1 MRTLP
6 LLALFV
12 LAPGARADFAADV
25 APVLERHC
33 IRCHQP
39 GNAKGEFSLATE
51 ADLKASGHVVP
62 GKPDQSELLR
72 VVVAQQGET
81 RARMPKSGKP
91 LTEGEVAVLR
101 KWIADGATWPVNFT
115 IKERAKAGSDWWAL
129 QPITKATPP
138 VITDGAR
145 PANAIDN
152 FTFAKLREKGLAPNP
167 VAEKRALIR
176 RVTYDLTGLPPS
188 PEEVEAFVNDT
199 APDSYEKLV
208 DKLLASPRY
217 GEQWGR
223 HWLDVVRFGESNGY
237 ERNVLINS
245 AWPFRDYVIK
255 SFNADKPF
263 DKFVYEQLAGDV
275 VAKGD
280 PEREVGTVFLVCG
293 PYDNVGNGDAKAA
306 ALIRANHADEMIR
319 ATSEAFLGLTFGCA
333 RCHDHK
339 FDPITAKDYYA
350 LYSTFAGV
358 KHGERAIGGMK
369 GARVFAGVFD
379 PNAGKNQVVFVGGD
393 PQKPGAAAPPASMAA
408 LDKLESKYAISPTGP
423 ESDRRFALARW
434 ITAKD
439 NPLTARVLANRVWH
453 WHFGVGIVDTP
464 SDFGWMGG
472 RPTHPELLDF
482 LASELHANGWKL
494 KPLHKLIVMSH
505 TYRQSSAHREGAAKV
520 DADARLLWRFPPR
533 RLSGEEV
540 RDTMLALAGKLD
552 HEKEKGGPGFKLYRY
567 VEDNVAT
574 YHPLDEHG
582 PNTYRRAV
590 YHQNAR
596 AARVDVLSDFDCP
609 DPAAAA
615 PRRASTTTPLQAL
628 ALLNH
633 KFVHDAAG
641 FLTARAEKDAGP
653 DAEARVR
660 RAFAIAYG
668 RAPTAGELKTA
679 LPVVAQHGLKPLCLA
694 LLNSNELLYLP

>member
-1 MRTLP
+1 MRTAS
-6 LLALFV
+6 LLALLA
-12 LAPGARADFAADV
+12 LAPAARADFAADV

-33 IRCHQP
+33 VRCHQP
-39 GNAKGEFSLATE
+39 GNAKGEFALASE

-72 VVVAQQGET
+72 VVVAQPGET
-81 RARMPKSGKP
+81 RPRMPKSGKP
-91 LTEGEVAVLR
+91 LTEGEVAALR
-101 KWIADGATWPVNFT
+101 KWIADGAKWPANVT
-115 IKERAKAGSDWWAL
+115 IKERARAGADWWAL
-129 QPITKATPP
+129 QPIAKPKPP
-138 VITDGAR
+138 AVPDGPQ
-145 PANAIDN
+145 PANAIDH

-167 VAEKRALIR
+167 GAEKRALIR
-176 RVTYDLTGLPPS
+176 RLTYDLTGLPPT
-188 PEEVEAFVNDT
+188 PDETEAFEKDA
-199 APDSYEKLV
+199 APDAYEKLV
-208 DKLLASPRY
+208 DRLLASPRY

-237 ERNVLINS
+237 ERNVLIPNV
-245 AWPFRDYVIK
+245 WPFRDYVIK

-263 DKFVYEQLAGDV
+263 DKLVYEHLAGDV

-280 PEREVGTVFLVCG
+280 PEREVGTAFLVCG
-293 PYDNVGNGDAKAA
+293 PYDNVGNGDAAAA

-319 ATSEAFLGLTFGCA
+319 TTTEAFLGLTFGCA

-339 FDPITAKDYYA
+339 FDPIAAKDYYA

-358 KHGERAIGGMK
+358 KHGERALAAK
-369 GARVFAGVFD
+369 GAKVFAGTFD
-379 PNAGKNQVVFVGGD
+379 PNAGRDQKVFVGGD
-393 PQKPGAAAPPASMAA
+393 PQKPGAAAPPASMAVLDA
-408 LDKLESKYAISPTGP
+408 LASKYAISPTGP

-453 WHFGVGIVDTP
+453 WHFGTGIVDTP

-494 KPLHKLIVMSH
+494 KPLHKLVVMSH
-505 TYRQSSAHREGAAKV
+505 TYRQSSAYREPAAKL

-540 RDTMLALAGKLD
+540 RDTMLALGGKLD
-552 HEKEKGGPGFKLYRY
+552 HAKEKGGPGFKLYRY
-567 VEDNVAT
+567 VQDNVAT

-582 PNTYRRAV
+582 PDTYRRAV
-590 YHQNAR
+590 YHTNAR

-633 KFVHDAAG
+633 KFVHDMAG
-641 FLTARAEKDAGP
+641 ALAARAEAEAGAKP
-653 DAEARVR
+653 DARVR
-660 RAFAIAYG
+660 RAFLIAYG
-668 RAPTAGELKTA
+668 RTPTETELKA
-679 LPVVAQHGLKPLCLA
+679 AVPVVEKLGLKPLCLA